1 MNNPENADERLA
13 KKWLESQ
20 GYSNIERPQRE
31 EDPPDYV
38 VDDNLAVEV
47 RRLNRSIQ
55 VNGHTEGE
63 ETSRISL
70 SKTIESILSN
80 IDPPGNGQSWIVDCE
95 YDFSSPLPKKK
106 VVEKQI
112 REALQLLTQP
122 YDTDV
127 IHQLGSK
134 YLDYDKHADELGYL
148 HSLHL
153 CLPCGICLEL
163 SEISATPARFLLQ
176 NVSDGEGVSVLS
188 ELESNINA
196 AIQEKSQKI
205 RDRKNKFDRWWLIL
219 IDHISYVPYSGLTQ
233 TELENLRTSIR
244 VEKPWSKIII
254 VSLWAPDYWYEI
266 LSSSNNLEFKRI
278 SGEV

>member
-1 MNNPENADERLA
+1 MSNRENGDELLA

-20 GYSNIERPQRE
+20 GCSNIERSE

-38 VDDNLAVEV
+38 VDDSLAVEV

-55 VNGHTEGE
+55 VDGQTEGE

-70 SKTIESILSN
+70 FKTIEIILSD
-80 IDPPGNGQSWIVDCE
+80 IDLPGNEQSWVVDCE
-95 YDFSSPLPKKK
+95 YNFSRSLPNKK
-106 VVEKQI
+106 VIEKQI
-112 REALQLLTQP
+112 REALQPLTQP

-176 NVSDGEGVSVLS
+176 NVSDGEGVAVLS

-219 IDHISYVPYSGLTQ
+219 IDHICYVPYSGLTQ

-244 VEKPWSKIII
+244 VEKPWSRIII
-254 VSLWAPDYWYEI
+254 ISLWSPDCWYEF
-266 LSSSNNLEFKRI
+266 LSPSENLDPKII
-278 SGEV
+278 SGEE